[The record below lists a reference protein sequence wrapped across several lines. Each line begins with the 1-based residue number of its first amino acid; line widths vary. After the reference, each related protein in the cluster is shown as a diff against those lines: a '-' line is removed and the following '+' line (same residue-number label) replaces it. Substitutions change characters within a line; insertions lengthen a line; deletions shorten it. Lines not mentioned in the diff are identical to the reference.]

1 MHWGYD
7 WVQLIELETSL
18 GCLLDE
24 KMAILK
30 VLEMVQSSVRPK
42 GMCLGKQKEIPKETS
57 LVPASAESMA
67 IQKVLMTEIDWVE
80 LTEMDLAQLMG
91 SQKVMSLVCPITG
104 RLVTRMG
111 QMTESCLLQLM
122 EMLWVQDLMT
132 ETSSACLL
140 AELMEMPKVTL
151 MDVGLVQLMVLRS

>member
-1 MHWGYD
+1 MRLASLTEMHWGYD

-67 IQKVLMTEIDWVE
+67 IQKVLMTEI
-80 LTEMDLAQLMG
+80 A
-91 SQKVMSLVCPITG
+91 QKVTQMVPMMATSL
-104 RLVTRMG
+104 
-111 QMTESCLLQLM
+111 
-122 EMLWVQDLMT
+122 
-132 ETSSACLL
+132 ACWW
-140 AELMEMPKVTL
+140 
-151 MDVGLVQLMVLRS
+151 G